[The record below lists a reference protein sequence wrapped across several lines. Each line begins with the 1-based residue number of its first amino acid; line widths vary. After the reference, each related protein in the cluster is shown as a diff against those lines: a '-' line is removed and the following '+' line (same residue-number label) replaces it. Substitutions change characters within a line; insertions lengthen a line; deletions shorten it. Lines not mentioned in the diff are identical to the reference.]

1 VINFN
6 IRLDA
11 HLKVKETLL
20 HASADCIL
28 VTALPL
34 LNPTVFLV
42 SYSFSRNNLAVE
54 RKVIVPRVVS

>member
-11 HLKVKETLL
+11 HLKVKESLL

-34 LNPTVFLV
+34 LESNGFPSVL
-42 SYSFSRNNLAVE
+42 
-54 RKVIVPRVVS
+54 